1 MLNRN
6 QNAKLILTRL
16 THFKPEITL
25 QALVAVH

>member
-16 THFKPEITL
+16 TYFKPEITF
-25 QALVAVH
+25 QALAAVH